1 MKHTTTY
8 FLKGDTEM
16 TEFEKVL
23 MNRDDL
29 SAEEANIE
37 LQNASE
43 SIYDIL
49 GDEGSYDEIE
59 DMLAMEYG
67 LEMDYI
73 WDLLI

>member
-1 MKHTTTY
+1 
-8 FLKGDTEM
+8 M

-23 MNRDDL
+23 MNRDGL

-37 LQNASE
+37 LQNATE
-43 SIYDIL
+43 SALEIL
-49 GDEGSYDEIE
+49 GDADLSSYDEIE

-73 WDLLI
+73 FDLLI

>member
-1 MKHTTTY
+1 
-8 FLKGDTEM
+8 M

-23 MNRDDL
+23 MDRDGL

-37 LQNASE
+37 LQNATE
-43 SIYDIL
+43 SALEIL
-49 GDEGSYDEIE
+49 DNEDLSSYDEIE

-73 WDLLI
+73 FDLLI

>member
-1 MKHTTTY
+1 
-8 FLKGDTEM
+8 M

-23 MNRDDL
+23 MNRDGL

-73 WDLLI
+73 FDLLI

>member
-1 MKHTTTY
+1 
-8 FLKGDTEM
+8 M
-16 TEFEKVL
+16 TDFEEVL
-23 MNRDDL
+23 MNRDGL

-43 SIYDIL
+43 SIFDII
-49 GDEGSYDEIE
+49 GEGGSYDEVE
-59 DMLAMEYG
+59 DLLAMEYG